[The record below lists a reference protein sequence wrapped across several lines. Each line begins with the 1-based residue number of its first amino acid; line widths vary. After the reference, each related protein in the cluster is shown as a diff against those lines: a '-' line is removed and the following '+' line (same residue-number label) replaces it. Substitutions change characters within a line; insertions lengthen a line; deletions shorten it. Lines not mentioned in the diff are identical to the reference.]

1 MIRNQPRRFLMR
13 RFILPL
19 AALAMV
25 SACKK
30 EAAPAAAES
39 EAAAAAAAAAVAD
52 PVMPA
57 VATNARTTVK
67 FAGAYSQTGADGKVT
82 TLTLGADDSYEWTGA
97 DGKTV
102 KGTFSWYKDGSTIL
116 LDAAGGKGTYAIA
129 DGAVYKIADKDA
141 PRTGFT
147 ADQMWSRAASAM

>member
-1 MIRNQPRRFLMR
+1 MR
-13 RFILPL
+13 RLILPL
-19 AALAMV
+19 AALAMI

-39 EAAAAAAAAAVAD
+39 EAVAAAAAAA

-57 VATNARTTVK
+57 VATNARTTLK
-67 FAGAYSQTGADGKVT
+67 IAGAYSQTGADGKVT
-82 TLTLGADDSYEWTGA
+82 TLTLGADDSYGWTGA
-97 DGKTV
+97 DGKEV

-141 PRTGFT
+141 ARAGFT
-147 ADQMWSRAASAM
+147 ADQMWSRAAAPM

>member
-1 MIRNQPRRFLMR
+1 MR
-13 RFILPL
+13 RLILPL
-19 AALAMV
+19 AALAMI

-30 EAAPAAAES
+30 EAAPVAAES
-39 EAAAAAAAAAVAD
+39 EAAAAAAAAA

-57 VATNARTTVK
+57 VATNARTTLK
-67 FAGAYSQTGADGKVT
+67 IAGAYSQTGADGKVT
-82 TLTLGADDSYEWTGA
+82 TLTLGADDSYGWTGA
-97 DGKTV
+97 DGKEV

-116 LDAAGGKGTYAIA
+116 LDAAGGKGVYAIA

-147 ADQMWSRAASAM
+147 ADQMWSRAAARM

>member
-1 MIRNQPRRFLMR
+1 MR

-19 AALAMV
+19 AALAMI

-30 EAAPAAAES
+30 EAAPVAAES
-39 EAAAAAAAAAVAD
+39 EAAAAAPAA

-57 VATNARTTVK
+57 VAANARTTLKV
-67 FAGAYSQTGADGKVT
+67 AGAYSQTGADGKVT
-82 TLTLGADDSYEWTGA
+82 TITLGADDSYEWTGA
-97 DGKTV
+97 DGKAV
-102 KGTFSWYKDGSTIL
+102 KGSFSWYKDGSTIL

-141 PRTGFT
+141 ARTGFT
-147 ADQMWSRAASAM
+147 ADQMWSRAAAPAM